1 MTNLSPRAQD
11 VWESFWCDARAPSD
25 TYNHN
30 IAQALRAVSYYCLKD
45 GQIILT
51 IAAELDEAL
60 STKPLPRSAW
70 QDLVDWEW

>member
-11 VWESFWCDARAPSD
+11 VWESFWCDARTPSN

-30 IAQALRAVSYYCLKD
+30 IAQALRAMSYYCLKD

-51 IAAELDEAL
+51 IAAELDEAQP
-60 STKPLPRSAW
+60 SAVIPLLQRTITEES
-70 QDLVDWEW
+70 DW